1 MAYEITA
8 TKFRPQSFDKLV
20 GQEFVS
26 ETLRNSIQ
34 SGRIANAYLLSG
46 PRGVGKT
53 STARIIAKALNC
65 IHGPTATPCNE
76 CDNCKAITAGNH
88 TDVFEI
94 DGASNTGVN
103 EIKKIQEEIM
113 YPPVSAKYKVYII
126 DEVHMLSKSAFNA
139 LLKTIEEPP
148 KGVVF
153 IFATTEINKVIPTI
167 RSRCQLFNLRL
178 IPTETIYK
186 CLKDVLD
193 SYNVKYEEN
202 AIKWVAVEGKGSM
215 RDSYTLLDQ
224 VIAFCNGDITL
235 ERIREKMGLVGEDNI
250 RTLVQSIINKDRAK
264 LIGDYYNIL
273 GLGIAPEQLINEMIK
288 FFRNLLFRKVGVT
301 LDSFEYSNA
310 ENYAGLTDVFEI
322 NDIENI
328 IEVLFKSFEKSRT
341 SVDIKIE
348 VESMLLKLI
357 NYDAFIRPKILLAE
371 LRGLRNAL
379 LNPNQQ
385 FNGTAAS
392 QTHPDTSAHPIPQ
405 NVNAGNVS
413 VNQSNNIPRNP
424 NPAVNDNRT
433 NNNIPPAAN
442 NVGSNMPNMQSPNI
456 NAPVRNNMPNNNM
469 PNAPANMN
477 VPNNQNAAPSPN
489 MERQNTVHTL
499 TADKSDIVKLIK
511 SKISPVNNMLLLA
524 LDNIDHIEE
533 SSNVMKMVFTNA
545 MYYDTAAKSRD
556 LLLGIVR
563 NTINKDY
570 TIEFVMHKD
579 DGLISE
585 SDKNVA
591 NLKQVF
597 DVNEL

>member
-126 DEVHMLSKSAFNA
+126 DEVHMLSKNAFNA

-250 RTLVQSIINKDRAK
+250 KSLVVSIINKDRAK
-264 LIGDYYNIL
+264 LIQDYYNIL

-288 FFRNLLFRKVGVT
+288 FFRNLLFRKMNVK

-310 ENYAGLTDVFEI
+310 DNFNDIVEVFKYE
-322 NDIENI
+322 DIENI

-341 SVDIKIE
+341 SVDLKIE

-357 NYDAFIRPKILLAE
+357 NYDAFIRPKKLLAE
-371 LRGLRNAL
+371 LNSLKSAL
-379 LNPNQQ
+379 FNPNQS
-385 FNGTAAS
+385 FSGTGSAAAPHS
-392 QTHPDTSAHPIPQ
+392 VPQ
-405 NVNAGNVS
+405 NVNAGNVPL
-413 VNQSNNIPRNP
+413 NQGNNIPRNMTGSP
-424 NPAVNDNRT
+424 NPAMNDNRPT
-433 NNNIPPAAN
+433 TNIPPASRPMPNMPNPNVQNNNIP
-442 NVGSNMPNMQSPNI
+442 
-456 NAPVRNNMPNNNM
+456 NNNI
-469 PNAPANMN
+469 
-477 VPNNQNAAPSPN
+477 PNNQNVPPRPN
-489 MERQNTVHTL
+489 PVQTMP
-499 TADKSDIVKLIK
+499 ADKSDIVKLIK

-533 SSNVMKMVFTNA
+533 SSNVMRMIFNNA
-545 MYYDTAAKSRD
+545 MYYDTAVKSRD

-570 TIEFVMHKD
+570 TIDFAMRKE
-579 DGLISE
+579 DGFLSD
-585 SDKNVA
+585 SDKNVE

-597 DVNEL
+597 NVNEL